1 MGILTIIGVFIF
13 VDSRYHFYAKKKKK
27 KKNPW
32 GKYDLILIP
41 GNENMLYITCLLI

>member
-13 VDSRYHFYAKKKKK
+13 VDSHYDFYAKK